1 MIWSEIAVA
10 VLLVAGLIVWFALVN
25 ARRLDR
31 LHRKVVA
38 SRLAL
43 DSQLLRRAS
52 SAQDLASSG
61 VFDPV
66 SSVLLAESA
75 RTVLLEAADGD
86 SELAVAVP
94 DLSELV
100 AAHRTVTAHGGA
112 SRIGVLQALDAGL
125 GAQRESH
132 ESELTAVIT
141 ELLESPEES
150 AQLYTAPEAAAL
162 LDNLSGAWYRVQLA
176 RRFHNESVLQAQRV
190 RAKGWV
196 RLFRLAGY
204 APMPHTVE
212 FDDTWPA
219 GLKQPRAN
227 VAATTSSV
235 SAEPE
240 TSTTRSVS

>member
-1 MIWSEIAVA
+1 MIWSEIAIA
-10 VLLVAGLIVWFALVN
+10 VLLVVALIVWFALVS

-43 DSQLLRRAS
+43 DSQLLRRAG
-52 SAQDLASSG
+52 SASDLASSG
-61 VFDPV
+61 AFDPV

-75 RTVLLEAADGD
+75 KTVLLEASDGD
-86 SELAVAVP
+86 IELAVAVP
-94 DLSELV
+94 DLSQLV
-100 AAHRTVTAHGGA
+100 AAHRSVSAQGGA
-112 SRIGVLQALDAGL
+112 SRDGVLQALDAGL
-125 GAQRESH
+125 GAQREAH
-132 ESELTAVIT
+132 ESELTAVLS
-141 ELLESPEES
+141 ELLESES
-150 AQLYTAPEAAAL
+150 DTANLYGQAETAEL
-162 LDNLSGAWYRVQLA
+162 MDNLSGAWYRVQLA

-219 GLKQPRAN
+219 GLKQPRAHTAAISAS
-227 VAATTSSV
+227 AATQPQVTPV
-235 SAEPE
+235 VGE
-240 TSTTRSVS
+240 